1 LQYHHVG
8 SVVVTVYAQNGGG
21 TTVLFGFG
29 LRSLS
34 IPVARRLQ
42 GAAKLDWVTEW
53 LFDMKMKCTR
63 SPTAAETCG
72 GV

>member
-1 LQYHHVG
+1 M
-8 SVVVTVYAQNGGG
+8 VVTVNAQNGGG
-21 TTVLFGFG
+21 TTLLFGFG

-42 GAAKLDWVTEW
+42 GAAKVDCVTEW
-53 LFDMKMKCTR
+53 LFDIKMKCTR
-63 SPTAAETCG
+63 SPTAAETWG

>member
-1 LQYHHVG
+1 M
-8 SVVVTVYAQNGGG
+8 
-21 TTVLFGFG
+21 FGFG

-34 IPVARRLQ
+34 IPAARRLQ